1 MHIFCFA
8 PTGSG
13 CPSRAARQLNTQ
25 NRLVTV
31 SPWVFAYL
39 ITARLKLLLPVRT
52 IATATIVTAATA
64 APATTAIAYR
74 PCLRAPAPRFHRH
87 RRYRRP
93 RHYRHRLQALPT
105 STGAKIPSGFIS
117 RRHAD
122 TLLAITNF
130 FGIRFSLCDMVSP
143 PLQMSSRTCRTSPS
157 SHTRNSRFIEIP
169 CRVKARTRTWTVA
182 VTTTVEVRVRIR
194 AFSVGENRVRD
205 NRVHGKRLQGKR
217 KGVNS

>member
-74 PCLRAPAPRFHRH
+74 PCLRAPAPRF
-87 RRYRRP
+87 RRASYHAVTPILYWRSRTSSGSASPCATWCPPLCRCLPGRVEPRP
-93 RHYRHRLQALPT
+93 RR
-105 STGAKIPSGFIS
+105 
-117 RRHAD
+117 
-122 TLLAITNF
+122 TLETRA
-130 FGIRFSLCDMVSP
+130 SLKYPAESK
-143 PLQMSSRTCRTSPS
+143 QGR
-157 SHTRNSRFIEIP
+157 
-169 CRVKARTRTWTVA
+169 
-182 VTTTVEVRVRIR
+182 
-194 AFSVGENRVRD
+194 G
-205 NRVHGKRLQGKR
+205 HGQWQ
-217 KGVNS
+217 